1 MEKLRIYISLPITG
15 REREAQ
21 EHADLVKASLSRQG
35 HTPVSP
41 FEINAGKDATYNDHI
56 CHDLHAM
63 LDCDAIYFCEGWQ
76 NSCGCLI
83 EHYAAFQYIRKG
95 KKQFQ
100 LFYENEAD
108 SKAAFAQMRK

>member
-63 LDCDAIYFCEGWQ
+63 LDCDAIYFCGVAEFMRLLNRALCSFSVHQ
-76 NSCGCLI
+76 
-83 EHYAAFQYIRKG
+83 ERKETIPII
-95 KKQFQ
+95 
-100 LFYENEAD
+100 L
-108 SKAAFAQMRK
+108 RK